1 VTPAIAE
8 FRHITNRLSGVPA
21 VTDRILTITDN
32 SDRLVGN
39 INEKDGESNLFG
51 VAIVQKLKNHNARL
65 YGRVSIGKEKGPMAK
80 NP

>member
-1 VTPAIAE
+1 
-8 FRHITNRLSGVPA
+8 VPA
-21 VTDRILTITDN
+21 QPGIGLSCTCLFAGVIIIIDN

-51 VAIVQKLKNHNARL
+51 AAIVRKLKNHIARL